1 MLTESGRI
9 VSGRVKTGSG
19 SSGKSSRTL
28 LIVEVT
34 EFDRERPR
42 ISADYKREIL

>member
-1 MLTESGRI
+1 MLTESGLTASR
-9 VSGRVKTGSG
+9 RVKTGSG
-19 SSGKSSRTL
+19 SLGKSSRTL

-42 ISADYKREIL
+42 ISVDYKRENL